1 MALDGGGGGGGG
13 GPISSS
19 NPAGTG
25 TGINYI
31 GNHAYAY
38 SGVFSASTTESNM
51 LKFSTGNAYIMSE
64 FCWGYNVQTGSD
76 IIFRVK
82 VDGQT
87 VFTTIWA
94 DATITY
100 GKDQP
105 VPLLLPP
112 FAEITV
118 TADVVSGSNIDTLV
132 TMVGRV
138 YQ

>member
-1 MALDGGGGGGGG
+1 MLGGGNPVGGA
-13 GPISSS
+13 

-25 TGINYI
+25 GSVNFV
-31 GNHAYAY
+31 GDHAYAY
-38 SGVFSASTTESNM
+38 SGIFSASTTESNM
-51 LKFSTGNAYIMSE
+51 LKFNTGNSYIVAQ

-82 VDGQT
+82 IDGET

-105 VPLLLPP
+105 VPILLPP
-112 FAEITV
+112 NSNITV
-118 TADVVSGSNIDTLV
+118 TADVVSGSNIDVLTSM
-132 TMVGRV
+132 TGRV
-138 YQ
+138 YR

>member
-64 FCWGYNVQTGSD
+64 FCWGTMYKLG
-76 IIFRVK
+76 
-82 VDGQT
+82 
-87 VFTTIWA
+87 
-94 DATITY
+94 
-100 GKDQP
+100 
-105 VPLLLPP
+105 
-112 FAEITV
+112 V
-118 TADVVSGSNIDTLV
+118 TL
-132 TMVGRV
+132 
-138 YQ
+138 YLE